1 MEKERKFIREYNNVM
16 VKEYEVIY
24 NFLREK
30 EKYYDYLYEFDSPI
44 KMTGRE
50 NEVVNITSMTIHDND
65 VVFYVDDYR
74 EYMYYDFAYSELTK
88 VIDAIR
94 EKELSD
100 AIRDIASMITE
111 NTALR
116 TYWTKSLF
124 VSDDVDVCQINFREN
139 GKLEVCVRKKNFLS
153 DFVEITEL
161 LNYDEIIRL
170 RDSISIERLHRSEE
184 YKQLMEL
191 LSLEPN
197 LRFECPNYGDATFII
212 DSKTTFDISSLSR
225 TDKGE
230 LVIWGNDIEAEVGDN
245 VELTEKDIKPE
256 FLRSAIELIKHV
268 NSYVVFNGNHYSL
281 NQCDG
286 DIFEWFKNSSVGQY
300 TNYYDKLVFHTRE
313 GAEAAYKDDLSNY
326 WKI

>member
-1 MEKERKFIREYNNVM
+1 MEKERKFIREYNIVM
-16 VKEYEVIY
+16 QKEYEVIH

-44 KMTGRE
+44 KMLGR
-50 NEVVNITSMTIHDND
+50 NYEVVNITSMTIHDND
-65 VVFYVDDYR
+65 VIFYVDDYR
-74 EYMYYDFAYSELTK
+74 EYMYYDFAYSELSN

-94 EKELSD
+94 EKELRD

-124 VSDDVDVCQINFREN
+124 VSEDTDVCQINFREN

-153 DFVEITEL
+153 DFVEIDKWEK
-161 LNYDEIIRL
+161 
-170 RDSISIERLHRSEE
+170 SEE

-197 LRFECPNYGDATFII
+197 LRFECPNYGDATFSI
-212 DSKTTFDISSLSR
+212 DGMTTFDISSLSR

-256 FLRSAIELIKHV
+256 FLRSAIELIKHI
-268 NSYVVFNGNHYSL
+268 NSYVVFNGNPYSI
-281 NQCDG
+281 NQCEG
-286 DIFEWFKNSSVGQY
+286 DIFEWYKNSSVGQY
-300 TNYYDKLVFHTRE
+300 TNYYDKLIFHTRE
-313 GAEAAYKDDLSNY
+313 GIEAAYKDDLSNY

>member
-1 MEKERKFIREYNNVM
+1 MEKERKFIREYNIVM
-16 VKEYEVIY
+16 QKEYEVIH

-30 EKYYDYLYEFDSPI
+30 EKYDDYLYKFNSPI
-44 KMTGRE
+44 KMLGR
-50 NEVVNITSMTIHDND
+50 NYEVVNITSMTIHDND

-74 EYMYYDFAYSELTK
+74 EYMYYDFAYSELTN

-116 TYWTKSLF
+116 TYWTKSMF
-124 VSDDVDVCQINFREN
+124 VSEDTDVCQINFRQN
-139 GKLEVCVRKKNFLS
+139 GKLEVCIHKKNILS
-153 DFVEITEL
+153 DFVEITEI

-170 RDSISIERLHRSEE
+170 RDLISIERLHRSNE

-197 LRFECPNYGDATFII
+197 LRSECPNYGDATFII
-212 DSKTTFDISSLSR
+212 DGYTTFDITSLSR

-230 LVIWGNDIEAEVGDN
+230 LVIWGNDIKADVCDN

-256 FLRSAIELIKHV
+256 FLRSAIELIKHI
-268 NSYVVFNGNHYSL
+268 NSYMEFNGNPYSL
-281 NQCDG
+281 NQCEG
-286 DIFEWFKNSSVGQY
+286 DIFEWYKNSSVGQY
-300 TNYYDKLVFHTRE
+300 TNYYDKFIFHTSE
-313 GAEAAYKDDLSNY
+313 GIEAAYKDDLSNY